1 MTGLKMSQDFRLY
14 PQNFTIQMH
23 FYIDTSQNNHK
34 LTKGEFLL
42 TPVVYILFTDVV
54 RTVRNNGFT
63 EGNFGKPTAMK
74 TEGPVERFSLSI
86 ACRMKVSGTFRF
98 IVRKSM

>member
-1 MTGLKMSQDFRLY
+1 
-14 PQNFTIQMH
+14 MH
-23 FYIDTSQNNHK
+23 FYTDTSQNNHS

-42 TPVVYILFTDVV
+42 TPVVYLFFTDVV

-86 ACRMKVSGTFRF
+86 ACLMNLWSQGP
-98 IVRKSM
+98 SELLLESPYDQALW